1 MYTFFSTDESCV
13 PWFFN
18 TTTDNKEIN
27 LSGNQSILFSN
38 LIPMGN
44 QELSINPRV
53 EIIDIQIFDAQ
64 GKLISSNY
72 PLTLNTI
79 SISTLNKGVYFIKV
93 KTKEDQVPR
102 SEKFV
107 IY

>member
-1 MYTFFSTDESCV
+1 MLHCLLE
-13 PWFFN
+13 
-18 TTTDNKEIN
+18 EIN

-38 LIPMGN
+38 LIPLGN

-64 GKLISSNY
+64 GKLMSSNY
-72 PLTLNTI
+72 QEKLNSI
-79 SISTLNKGVYFIKV
+79 SISTFNKGIYLIQA
-93 KTKEDQVPR
+93 KTKEDLFPR